1 MYMKCMHVV
10 DLNAAI
16 TDDYEELPDYE
27 SDSQEIF
34 LNFATHDDN
43 NRMSIA
49 GNVFQHPVVSS
60 FTQSDDIRDEIICDQ
75 ESCKGDQSCYCYN
88 EVGCSINNSVVI

>member
-1 MYMKCMHVV
+1 MHVV